1 MNIWSYVF
9 RRILYIFPILLG
21 VCLIIFIMFNVVA
34 PDPARVMLGKHA
46 SVEQMEQIR
55 RELGLNRSPVV
66 QYIDVVKSAFT
77 FDFGRSWSTKQKIS
91 EMISQGIIPSLTISV
106 PSFILSSIIAICIS
120 LVVSFFR
127 GKMIDKTIV
136 FACVALMS
144 ISSLAYILFG
154 QYFLAFKLGIF
165 EISGYEFPNFL
176 PYVALPVLIW
186 IFLNVGPDVRFFRT
200 IMLDEIYQD
209 YVRTARAKGLSEF
222 KIMFK
227 HVLKNSMI
235 SILTYL
241 VIQIPYLILGS
252 LLLEN
257 FFSIPGLGSII
268 VDAINASDFP
278 VLKAMTILG
287 AVGLIFF
294 SVLTDVMYALFDPRA
309 RLK

>member
-91 EMISQGIIPSLTISV
+91 EMISQGIIPSLTISL

-127 GKMIDKTIV
+127 GKLIDKTIV